1 MANSIEDIEGIGP
14 AYGEKLRQ
22 AAVATPDALLKAG
35 ATRRGRQELARK
47 TDIAETL
54 VLKWVNMADL
64 FRIKGVAGQYAELL
78 EGTGVDTVKELAT
91 RNPENLAAKLAEI
104 NAEKKLVRQPP
115 SNAAVRGWVD
125 EAKSLPTVIEY

>member
-1 MANSIEDIEGIGP
+1 MAKSIEDIEGIGP
-14 AYGEKLRQ
+14 AYGERLRK
-22 AAVATPDALLKAG
+22 AGVPTPDALLQAG
-35 ATRRGRQELARK
+35 ATRRGRGELAQK
-47 TDIAETL
+47 TEIAEAL

-78 EGTGVDTVKELAT
+78 EGAGVDTVKELAT
-91 RNPENLAAKLAEI
+91 RSPENLAAKLAEI

-115 SNAAVRGWVD
+115 NNAAVRGWVD